1 MQSLVDDG
9 EDHRLRKADEEQTKP
24 GRDDD
29 LTKGQCAGDVSRSG
43 QKLLDEVVLFS
54 GEARLLDLQQQ
65 ERSHDRD
72 ETERVEDRDR
82 AAPDRGVDRRAH

>member
-9 EDHRLRKADEEQTKP
+9 EDHRFREANEEQAET

-29 LTKGQCAGDVSRSG
+29 LAKRQRAGDVPGSG
-43 QKLLDEVVLFS
+43 QKLLDEVVLLS

-65 ERSHDRD
+65 QRRSR
-72 ETERVEDRDR
+72 
-82 AAPDRGVDRRAH
+82 PRRN